1 MVTPEDMPPD
11 YLAEQVR
18 TAIAQEAHDLGIKVT
33 LTPGSAV
40 LEGCVETSG
49 QRDSIESIA
58 RRLLAVPAIDN
69 RITVVDPTGRVKK
82 ESLP

>member
-1 MVTPEDMPPD
+1 
-11 YLAEQVR
+11 
-18 TAIAQEAHDLGIKVT
+18 
-33 LTPGSAV
+33 
-40 LEGCVETSG
+40 VETSG